1 MRCGGT
7 VWAEDLVSIGVQLAL
22 EAEVAQGA
30 VSRTAL
36 LYHVHLRRRQYEVVK
51 KRRKAIDECAWWWST
66 VRHSSIRN
74 RDEPTSSGSVAL
86 EEEVIHRPG
95 VMCWGFKVLGYLA
108 TSATSGLVVPHH
120 GQAFAARISGRGPR
134 LPTLLVA
141 WRVI

>member
-7 VWAEDLVSIGVQLAL
+7 VWAEDLVSTGVQLAL
-22 EAEVAQGA
+22 EAEVAQAA

-36 LYHVHLRRRQYEVVK
+36 LYHVHPRRRQYEVVK
-51 KRRKAIDECAWWWST
+51 KRRKAIDECARWWST

-74 RDEPTSSGSVAL
+74 RDEQTSSGSVAL

-108 TSATSGLVVPHH
+108 TYFVTCGTAPWTSLCGPHFWQGALVY
-120 GQAFAARISGRGPR
+120 
-134 LPTLLVA
+134 LLYFLLGE
-141 WRVI
+141 